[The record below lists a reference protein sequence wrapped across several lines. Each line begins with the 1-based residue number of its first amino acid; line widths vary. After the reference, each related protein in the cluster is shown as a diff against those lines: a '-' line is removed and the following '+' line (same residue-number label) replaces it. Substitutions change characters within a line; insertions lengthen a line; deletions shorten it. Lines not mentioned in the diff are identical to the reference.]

1 MISVKLE
8 RPTERLVLSQILPS
22 TRYLRRTHCSLKRL
36 LSLFQKVDHPM
47 DESSSQLAQP
57 TFEGLPA
64 KKTRKKKSVRRV
76 WSRGLPSLAS
86 STMRMVVATLQLT
99 ATNNDDDDDVEEKE
113 EKISIEQQLQAHIP
127 DIVLHHFN
135 DLIDQQGNLSIPSV
149 YTYDRA
155 TLLFLDVSGFTS
167 LTEQYSNDAHLGI
180 DQLTHTLNSYFDN
193 LVSEILINHGD
204 IYKFAG
210 DAILALW
217 TNQWHGPEEALRCA
231 LDLQEKFGAY
241 ETDVGVVLRLKI
253 ALAYGPVRALFV
265 GNEEFKHYILTGD
278 CVKEVNMCEQ
288 VCEPGDIM
296 ITKAVHEQVQSA
308 FPQCEFVPI
317 QDEAHNAVEHIA
329 VKYLPTSTDRRVSSL
344 DHSRETVVD

>member
-1 MISVKLE
+1 
-8 RPTERLVLSQILPS
+8 
-22 TRYLRRTHCSLKRL
+22 
-36 LSLFQKVDHPM
+36 M
-47 DESSSQLAQP
+47 DEPDSRLTRPS
-57 TFEGLPA
+57 FEGLPS

-76 WSRGLPSLAS
+76 WSRGLPSLAT
-86 STMRMVVATLQLT
+86 STVRMVVATLQLAT
-99 ATNNDDDDDVEEKE
+99 TNNVNHTKDDNDDDDDDVEEAE
-113 EKISIEQQLQAHIP
+113 ETISIEQQVQAHIP

-135 DLIDQQGNLSIPSV
+135 DLFDQQGNLSIPCV

-217 TNQWHGPEEALRCA
+217 TNQWYGSEQALRCA

-288 VCEPGDIM
+288 VCEPGDVM
-296 ITKAVHEQVQSA
+296 ITKAVHEQVKTA

-317 QDEAHNAVEHIA
+317 KDEAHGLDEHIA
-329 VKYLPTSTDRRVSSL
+329 VKYLPTSNDRRVRSL
-344 DHSRETVVD
+344 DHF